1 MTTTPPGLPVSAT
14 GGSISDLDITT
25 EQMSATSARSM
36 APVTDA
42 VRDASGAAGL
52 GYLVGLVDV
61 NTAMVGLCASQPDWT
76 ATADLMIHEAA
87 PLVHGPTILESHLT
101 RAGSRLIVVGVDI
114 YDGDGLTDMDVL
126 GDEISLTRVAT
137 GLVTFARVPASTS
150 AVSSTWDPMSTI
162 GIRRH
167 LEREGEL
174 PKEPLLERIGMTVV
188 DEAGG
193 VVELPNSPY
202 VQNSRGRI
210 NGGVLGMVFQGATE
224 AAAPGYVGSDLHIHY
239 LASGRVGPIRTETH
253 VVREV
258 DDHVVCR
265 VTAMDAGADDLVVA
279 QATVTLQRA

>member
-1 MTTTPPGLPVSAT
+1 
-14 GGSISDLDITT
+14 
-25 EQMSATSARSM
+25 M
-36 APVTDA
+36 APLTDA

-76 ATADLMIHEAA
+76 ATADLMIHEAK
-87 PLVHGPTILESHLT
+87 PLVQGPTILESHLT

-114 YDGDGLTDMDVL
+114 YDGEGLTDMDEL
-126 GDEISLTRVAT
+126 GEFIELNRVAT
-137 GLVTFARVPASTS
+137 GLVTFARVPAATS
-150 AVSSTWDPMSTI
+150 SVSGTWDPMSTI

-167 LEREGEL
+167 LEREGDL
-174 PKEPLLERIGMTVV
+174 PTDPLLERIGMTVV
-188 DEAGG
+188 DGAGG

-210 NGGVLGMVFQGATE
+210 NGGVLGMVFQGAAE

-239 LASGRVGPIRTETH
+239 LASARVGPVRTDTH

-265 VTAMDAGADDLVVA
+265 VVAMDAGNDDLVVA